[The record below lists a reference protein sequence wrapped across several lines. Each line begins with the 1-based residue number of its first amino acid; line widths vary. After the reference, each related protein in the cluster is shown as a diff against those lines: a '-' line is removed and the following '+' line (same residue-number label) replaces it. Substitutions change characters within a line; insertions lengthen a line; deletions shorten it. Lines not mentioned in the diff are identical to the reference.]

1 MSDIKSPRIPPT
13 GKPVDVVV
21 PRVGATGLTGRFE
34 RPAVPRVSSRHG
46 AITRTLNNYA
56 NYKRWAEKMM
66 TNWEPGKDP
75 KV

>member
-1 MSDIKSPRIPPT
+1 MSDIKSPHIPPT
-13 GKPVDVVV
+13 QLPGDAA
-21 PRVGATGLTGRFE
+21 RAGTTGMTGRFE
-34 RPAVPRVSSRHG
+34 RPVVPRAPSRHG

>member
-1 MSDIKSPRIPPT
+1 MSDIKSPRIPPILSPGDVART
-13 GKPVDVVV
+13 GS
-21 PRVGATGLTGRFE
+21 TGMTGRFE
-34 RPAVPRVSSRHG
+34 RPTVPRAPSRHG
-46 AITRTLNNYA
+46 AITRTLSNYA

>member
-13 GKPVDVVV
+13 PKPGDAA
-21 PRVGATGLTGRFE
+21 RTGPTGMTGRFE
-34 RPAVPRVSSRHG
+34 RPVVPRAPSRHG

>member
-13 GKPVDVVV
+13 PKPGDAA
-21 PRVGATGLTGRFE
+21 RTGPTGMTGRFE
-34 RPAVPRVSSRHG
+34 RPVVPRVPSRHG

>member
-1 MSDIKSPRIPPT
+1 MSDIKSPRISPALAS
-13 GKPVDVVV
+13 GDVV
-21 PRVGATGLTGRFE
+21 RTGSTGMTGRFE
-34 RPAVPRVSSRHG
+34 RPVLPRVPSRHG

-56 NYKRWAEKMM
+56 SYKRWAEKMM